1 MLQPMK
7 RGLDI
12 GQLKEIQKS
21 IAKGISLKDDFCE
34 IKSIAGFDLA
44 FQGKKVICSAVVLDY
59 NTFEIL
65 ESKYIITEEVMPYSQ
80 KFVCFREAPAYIEAF
95 KELEIQPDILMLDG
109 QGAMH
114 PKVNGIASHVG
125 VLLNKPCIG
134 VSSKLVFGKLDVD
147 NIVFEDKIVGK
158 ALKTKDFANPI
169 FVSPGHKLSL
179 DSAVEITQKCL
190 RGHKMPEPIHAAHN
204 YVIKLKRKFSPESD
218 HKVL

>member
-1 MLQPMK
+1 MK

-12 GQLKEIQKS
+12 SQLKEIQKS
-21 IAKGISLKDDFCE
+21 IAKGISLKDDFDE
-34 IKSIAGFDLA
+34 IKYIAGFDLA
-44 FQGKKVICSAVVLDY
+44 FQGKKIICSAVVLDY
-59 NTFEIL
+59 NTFEIV
-65 ESKYIITEEVMPYSQ
+65 ESKYTISEEVMPYSP
-80 KFVCFREAPAYIEAF
+80 KFLCFREAPAYIETF
-95 KELEIQPDILMLDG
+95 KDLEIQPDVLMLDG

-114 PKVNGIASHVG
+114 SKVIGVASHVG

-147 NIVFEDKIVGK
+147 NVMFEDKIVGK

-169 FVSPGHKLSL
+169 FVSPGHKLTL

-204 YVIKLKRKFSPESD
+204 YATKLKRKVGSESD